1 MHNQERK
8 KKGDCSP
15 TSLVGL
21 GETLQRRARAASLL
35 SLNFLI
41 VGVRVV
47 QGGGVGGVGGE
58 GRESRQ
64 SETGEID
71 KEGTVGRRDPE
82 GAVRTKGEGEG
93 KEENINL
100 GKGVWRGQDC
110 VNKTHTIKCAK
121 TV

>member
-41 VGVRVV
+41 VGVRIV

-64 SETGEID
+64 SETGEIRQ
-71 KEGTVGRRDPE
+71 GRD
-82 GAVRTKGEGEG
+82 
-93 KEENINL
+93 
-100 GKGVWRGQDC
+100 
-110 VNKTHTIKCAK
+110 
-121 TV
+121 